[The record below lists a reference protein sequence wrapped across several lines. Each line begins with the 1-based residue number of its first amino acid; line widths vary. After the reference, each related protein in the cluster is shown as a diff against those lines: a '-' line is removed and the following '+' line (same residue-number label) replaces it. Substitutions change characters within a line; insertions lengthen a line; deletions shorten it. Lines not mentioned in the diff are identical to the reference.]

1 MKALISVSDKRGIVE
16 TARELEK
23 LGFEIIS
30 TGGTYRVLLEGGIKA
45 KEVSDLTGFPECLD
59 GRVKTLH
66 PAVHAG
72 ILARR
77 DDARHMKEIAELG
90 IEPIDLVIVNLYPFK
105 QTILKPGATFAEA
118 VENIDIGGPTM
129 LRAAAK
135 NYRDVAVAVDPADYS
150 LIIDELKKD
159 GKISPETRLCL
170 MRKAFRHTA
179 AYDALVAE
187 YLGRK
192 AGEEGFPETLT
203 LVYEKAADMRY
214 GENPHQKA
222 AFYRGIIRP
231 EGTLADARQLHGKP
245 LSFNNIN
252 DTNGALEL
260 LREFAEPTVVAC
272 KHANPCGVGSAAT
285 IYEAWR
291 KAYAADKVS
300 IFGGIVVMNGTLTA
314 DVAREMSEIF
324 LEVIVAPAYEA
335 EALEILKRKKN
346 IRLLELAVAP
356 GKAKDMDI
364 KKVRGGVIAQSW
376 DDELAPEELKVVTK
390 VAPTKAQLEDLLFAM
405 KIVKHAK
412 SNAIVIA
419 KNKQS
424 IGVGPGQTN
433 RIWAARQAIDHGRE
447 LIAPDAA
454 VGAVLASDA
463 FFPFPDVVE
472 AAREAGIAAI
482 IQPGGSLRDNESIEK
497 CDEHGIAMIFT
508 GMRHF
513 KH

>member
-1 MKALISVSDKRGIVE
+1 
-16 TARELEK
+16 
-23 LGFEIIS
+23 
-30 TGGTYRVLLEGGIKA
+30 
-45 KEVSDLTGFPECLD
+45 
-59 GRVKTLH
+59 
-66 PAVHAG
+66 
-72 ILARR
+72 
-77 DDARHMKEIAELG
+77 
-90 IEPIDLVIVNLYPFK
+90 
-105 QTILKPGATFAEA
+105 
-118 VENIDIGGPTM
+118 
-129 LRAAAK
+129 
-135 NYRDVAVAVDPADYS
+135 
-150 LIIDELKKD
+150 
-159 GKISPETRLCL
+159 
-170 MRKAFRHTA
+170 
-179 AYDALVAE
+179 
-187 YLGRK
+187 
-192 AGEEGFPETLT
+192 
-203 LVYEKAADMRY
+203 MRY

>member
-1 MKALISVSDKRGIVE
+1 
-16 TARELEK
+16 
-23 LGFEIIS
+23 
-30 TGGTYRVLLEGGIKA
+30 
-45 KEVSDLTGFPECLD
+45 
-59 GRVKTLH
+59 
-66 PAVHAG
+66 
-72 ILARR
+72 
-77 DDARHMKEIAELG
+77 
-90 IEPIDLVIVNLYPFK
+90 
-105 QTILKPGATFAEA
+105 
-118 VENIDIGGPTM
+118 
-129 LRAAAK
+129 
-135 NYRDVAVAVDPADYS
+135 
-150 LIIDELKKD
+150 
-159 GKISPETRLCL
+159 
-170 MRKAFRHTA
+170 
-179 AYDALVAE
+179 
-187 YLGRK
+187 
-192 AGEEGFPETLT
+192 
-203 LVYEKAADMRY
+203 
-214 GENPHQKA
+214 
-222 AFYRGIIRP
+222 
-231 EGTLADARQLHGKP
+231 
-245 LSFNNIN
+245 
-252 DTNGALEL
+252 
-260 LREFAEPTVVAC
+260 
-272 KHANPCGVGSAAT
+272 
-285 IYEAWR
+285 
-291 KAYAADKVS
+291 
-300 IFGGIVVMNGTLTA
+300 MNGTLTA

>member
-1 MKALISVSDKRGIVE
+1 M
-16 TARELEK
+16 
-23 LGFEIIS
+23 
-30 TGGTYRVLLEGGIKA
+30 
-45 KEVSDLTGFPECLD
+45 
-59 GRVKTLH
+59 
-66 PAVHAG
+66 
-72 ILARR
+72 
-77 DDARHMKEIAELG
+77 
-90 IEPIDLVIVNLYPFK
+90 
-105 QTILKPGATFAEA
+105 
-118 VENIDIGGPTM
+118 
-129 LRAAAK
+129 
-135 NYRDVAVAVDPADYS
+135 
-150 LIIDELKKD
+150 
-159 GKISPETRLCL
+159 
-170 MRKAFRHTA
+170 
-179 AYDALVAE
+179 
-187 YLGRK
+187 
-192 AGEEGFPETLT
+192 
-203 LVYEKAADMRY
+203 
-214 GENPHQKA
+214 
-222 AFYRGIIRP
+222 
-231 EGTLADARQLHGKP
+231 HGKP